1 MVSLKRLRT
10 LEISGH
16 SHRYYTPTLLGKSSS
31 LDDLRVMMPDSD
43 FGASLV
49 KVVRDLDARTVGGLR
64 GLAIVAR
71 VSDEHGYR
79 I

>member
-1 MVSLKRLRT
+1 
-10 LEISGH
+10 
-16 SHRYYTPTLLGKSSS
+16 
-31 LDDLRVMMPDSD
+31 MMPDSD

-49 KVVRDLDARTVGGLR
+49 KVVRDLDSRTVGGLR